1 MTHMKFFCTF
11 INLTTK
17 QVSSPILV
25 VGVANLLL
33 LLYPS
38 LTVSLLLS
46 IVALFLF
53 NSFYISVTFR
63 FEKVF
68 LIDQTFGAFI
78 WSMNQD
84 IMIQYIDQ

>member
-1 MTHMKFFCTF
+1 MKFFCTF

-38 LTVSLLLS
+38 LTVHLLLL
-46 IVALFLF
+46 IVALIFVQFLLYKRNF
-53 NSFYISVTFR
+53 S